1 MKSPRLEALRAAL
14 AKAEF
19 RLAATQDLA
28 RVGDWE
34 LDRHTGR
41 MHWSRELFRLFERPE
56 ALGVPDLN
64 EALGYFSLDSTNR
77 TRDLF
82 WEAIDTGRR
91 CALEQEVLLP
101 SGEERRHF
109 TVIVPVADESGRV
122 FRLYGT
128 VQDITERRRL
138 ESERLD
144 HLERLEA
151 LSRHLVEIEERERRE
166 LASALHDRAS
176 PNLAA
181 LQILFSNLA
190 DALPESARSE
200 LAPLLEDA
208 SALLADTTAG
218 IREICTNL
226 RPATLDYSGL
236 VPALREYVAQFR
248 ARTGLDVRI
257 DAESGSAPPALSRAT
272 QTLCFRLVQEA
283 LTNCAKHARAGSVR
297 IELRA
302 GTDGVLLQISDDG
315 VGFDLS
321 RLGEAGSTPGLGLI
335 TMRERVELAG
345 GDFRLYTRPGDGTVI
360 EVHLP
365 AELHPAETTR

>member
-1 MKSPRLEALRAAL
+1 MRSPRLEALRAAL
-14 AKAEF
+14 EKAEF

-109 TVIVPVADESGRV
+109 TVIVPVADETGRV

-138 ESERLD
+138 ESERLE
-144 HLERLEA
+144 HLERLEE

-181 LQILFSNLA
+181 LRILFSSLA
-190 DALPESARSE
+190 EALPESARSE

-236 VPALREYVAQFR
+236 
-248 ARTGLDVRI
+248 
-257 DAESGSAPPALSRAT
+257 
-272 QTLCFRLVQEA
+272 
-283 LTNCAKHARAGSVR
+283 
-297 IELRA
+297 
-302 GTDGVLLQISDDG
+302 
-315 VGFDLS
+315 
-321 RLGEAGSTPGLGLI
+321 
-335 TMRERVELAG
+335 
-345 GDFRLYTRPGDGTVI
+345 
-360 EVHLP
+360 LP
-365 AELHPAETTR
+365 A

>member
-14 AKAEF
+14 EKAEF

-109 TVIVPVADESGRV
+109 TVIVPVADETGRV

-138 ESERLD
+138 ESERLE
-144 HLERLEA
+144 HLERLEE

-181 LQILFSNLA
+181 LRILFSSLA
-190 DALPESARSE
+190 EALPDPPAANLRRCWRTPRPCSPTPPPASARSARTCARPRSTTPACCPRCANTSPSS
-200 LAPLLEDA
+200 APAPGWTCASTPSPAAPRRRSRGRRRRYA
-208 SALLADTTAG
+208 SASC
-218 IREICTNL
+218 R
-226 RPATLDYSGL
+226 R
-236 VPALREYVAQFR
+236 R
-248 ARTGLDVRI
+248 
-257 DAESGSAPPALSRAT
+257 
-272 QTLCFRLVQEA
+272 
-283 LTNCAKHARAGSVR
+283 
-297 IELRA
+297 
-302 GTDGVLLQISDDG
+302 
-315 VGFDLS
+315 
-321 RLGEAGSTPGLGLI
+321 
-335 TMRERVELAG
+335 
-345 GDFRLYTRPGDGTVI
+345 
-360 EVHLP
+360 
-365 AELHPAETTR
+365 

>member
-1 MKSPRLEALRAAL
+1 MRSPRLEALRSAL
-14 AKAEF
+14 EKAEF

-41 MHWSRELFRLFERPE
+41 MYWSRELFRLFERPE

-64 EALGYFSLDSTNR
+64 EALGYFSLESTNR

-82 WEAIDTGRR
+82 WEAIDSGRR

-109 TVIVPVADESGRV
+109 TVIVPVADETGRV

-128 VQDITERRRL
+128 VLDITERRRL
-138 ESERLD
+138 EAERLE
-144 HLERLEA
+144 HLERLEE

-181 LQILFSNLA
+181 LQILFSSLA
-190 DALPESARSE
+190 DALPESARDE

-226 RPATLDYSGL
+226 RPATLDYAGL

-248 ARTGLDVRI
+248 ARTGLDVRV
-257 DAESGSAPPALSRAT
+257 DAASGSPPCALSRAT

-297 IELRA
+297 IGLGGCA
-302 GTDGVLLQISDDG
+302 GGVLLQIGDDG

-360 EVHLP
+360 EVRLP
-365 AELHPAETTR
+365 AELHPAETNR

>member
-1 MKSPRLEALRAAL
+1 MKPNRLDALRAAL

-19 RLAATQDLA
+19 RLEATQDLA

-34 LDRHTGR
+34 IERHSGR
-41 MHWSRELFRLFERPE
+41 MRWSRELFRLFERAE
-56 ALGVPDLN
+56 ALGVPDIN
-64 EALGYFSLDSTNR
+64 EALSYYGPDSLER

-82 WEAIDTGRR
+82 WQAIDTAKR
-91 CALEQEVLLP
+91 CSLEQEVVLP
-101 SGEERRHF
+101 SGQVRHHV
-109 TVIVPVADESGRV
+109 TVIVPVADEHGRV

-128 VQDITERRRL
+128 VQDITERRRM
-138 ESERLD
+138 EAERLEYLAR
-144 HLERLEA
+144 LERLSA
-151 LSRHLVEIEERERRE
+151 HLVEIEERERRE

-181 LQILFSNLA
+181 LQILFSSLA
-190 DALPESARSE
+190 DALPTGTRVQ

-226 RPATLDYSGL
+226 RPATLDYAGL

-248 ARTGLDVRI
+248 TRTGLDVTI
-257 DAESGSAPPALSRAT
+257 EAAPGHDARTLSRAA

-297 IELRA
+297 IDL
-302 GTDGVLLQISDDG
+302 GTSDDQIHLQIADDG

-345 GDFRLYTRPGDGTVI
+345 GRFALHTHPGDGTVI
-360 EVHLP
+360 EIRLP
-365 AELHPAETTR
+365 ADPPLPESAP

>member
-1 MKSPRLEALRAAL
+1 MKSRRLEALRAAL
-14 AKAEF
+14 EKAEF

-41 MHWSRELFRLFERPE
+41 MYWSRELFRLFERPE

-64 EALGYFSLDSTNR
+64 EALGYFSLESTNR

-91 CALEQEVLLP
+91 CALEQEVRLP
-101 SGEERRHF
+101 SGEVRRHF
-109 TVIVPVADESGRV
+109 TVIVPVADETGRV

-138 ESERLD
+138 ETERLE
-144 HLERLEA
+144 HLERLEE

-181 LQILFSNLA
+181 LQILFSSLA
-190 DALPESARSE
+190 EALPEPVGRK

-248 ARTGLDVRI
+248 ARTGLDVCI
-257 DAESGSAPPALSRAT
+257 DADPGDAPQVLSRAT

-283 LTNCAKHARAGSVR
+283 LTNCAKHAQAGSAR
-297 IELRA
+297 IELA
-302 GTDGVLLQISDDG
+302 ASAHGILLQIGDDG

-335 TMRERVELAG
+335 TMRERVQLAG

-360 EVHLP
+360 EVRLP
-365 AELHPAETTR
+365 ADLHPADDTR